1 MLRGTGQILS
11 GRALVNTREL
21 LSNGRYFNPGSAPAA
36 LPLLERKMP
45 ICLDDRAK
53 IDVLNLAAQFA
64 PSIEM
69 LLCVR
74 PGHASHPLARE

>member
-21 LSNGRYFNPGSAPAA
+21 LSNGRYFNPGNAPAA
-36 LPLLERKMP
+36 LPQSSGKCRSAWMTAQE
-45 ICLDDRAK
+45 